1 MQLPTNLAQS
11 ENNFAQILYTQKKI
25 VVLIVEEA
33 NTKAK
38 LMQIQASI
46 TPHPVYRDNPEERP

>member
-1 MQLPTNLAQS
+1 MHLPTSLAQS
-11 ENNFAQILYTQKKI
+11 EKHFSHTLHTHKEI
-25 VVLIVEEA
+25 VVLIVEHA

-46 TPHPVYRDNPEERP
+46 TPHLEVLHKE